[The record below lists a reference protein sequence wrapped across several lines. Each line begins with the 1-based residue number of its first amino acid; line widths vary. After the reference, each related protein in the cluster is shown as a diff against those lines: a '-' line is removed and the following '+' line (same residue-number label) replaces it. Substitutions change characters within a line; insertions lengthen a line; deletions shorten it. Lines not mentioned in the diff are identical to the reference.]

1 VFDGVGD
8 TLNQS
13 LLAPLLVLMMGMLT
27 VFMVWGV
34 VYSVLVRIG
43 FPDILGRLLLLA
55 GVVFVFY
62 QYIMNIET
70 IGELAS
76 AWNVKVLAG
85 IVIGQFVVSV
95 ILVQLLIG
103 GPSKKQ
109 ARKKPVQRSGRA
121 AASGKRQAKRNTGA
135 VRADDI
141 LLRCSFEEL
150 SGAEFERL
158 LTLYFK
164 DQGFAVQEV
173 GVGGR
178 DGGVDL
184 VIKDRRGEK
193 TAVQAKCYAEHNKVG
208 VQIVRELV
216 AAKRNHDC
224 ILSMLVTTSDLTRDA
239 RREAEQFKVDYW
251 HGGMVESKLR
261 AWGKWQPKGSSAKV
275 GSRA

>member
-1 VFDGVGD
+1 MFDGVGD

-27 VFMVWGV
+27 VFLVWGV

-43 FPDILGRLLLLA
+43 MPDVLGRMLLLA
-55 GVVFVFY
+55 GVMFVFY

-85 IVIGQFVVSV
+85 IAIGQFVVSV
-95 ILVQLLIG
+95 VLVQLLIG
-103 GPSKKQ
+103 GKPAKQ

-121 AASGKRQAKRNTGA
+121 TASGKRQVKRNTGA

-164 DQGFAVQEV
+164 DQGYAVQEV

-184 VIKDRRGEK
+184 VIKDSRGEK

-239 RREAEQFKVDYW
+239 WREAEQFKVDYW

-261 AWGKWQPKGSSAKV
+261 AWGKWQPKGGSAKV
-275 GSRA
+275 GRRA